1 MHPVAFLARLAPR
14 FARFDPTLLL
24 GHLALVAAVLVALWL
39 GAYWL
44 GRALAP
50 PLPAVPALVVPET
63 AAVAQS
69 IVAHHLVDA
78 PTERTPGAARGGA
91 GGWRLIGLSAASTP
105 TRGGSYALLQD
116 GSGTVRAALAGGA
129 LAPGVVLRQ
138 VFADHVEIDRAG
150 VVEAV
155 HFDSSPHTGS
165 PAVAAAAGIVAAGP
179 ATKDRR

>member
-1 MHPVAFLARLAPR
+1 MAFPARLSPR
-14 FARFDPTLLL
+14 FLRFDPQLLV
-24 GHLALVAAVLVALWL
+24 GHLALAAAVLVALWL

-50 PLPAVPALVVPET
+50 APPAVPALAVPET
-63 AAVAQS
+63 AAVAQR

-78 PTERTPGAARGGA
+78 PTERAPGGGRGGTGA
-91 GGWRLIGLSAASTP
+91 WRLIGLSAASTP

-116 GSGTVRAALAGGA
+116 GNGTVSAAFVGGA

-155 HFDSSPHTGS
+155 HFDPLPHTGS